1 MLQRVPITVVRDLTQ
16 LESRARTVDGPL
28 VVIFDADNTIV
39 CQGIAPEQFA
49 NEVNETIDRFEA
61 LPAVERVIVISNG
74 PPRGVDR
81 MISRG
86 NKPWTTRRRLALA
99 DWDAGIWMV
108 GDQVLT
114 DGLLGWR
121 LQADFFHLAIAQTGE
136 QPRQAIM
143 RSLGRALARLFFR
156 PVDSV

>member
-1 MLQRVPITVVRDLTQ
+1 MLQRIPITVVRDLTQ
-16 LESRARTVDGPL
+16 LESRAGAANGPL
-28 VVIFDADNTIV
+28 VLIFDADNTIV
-39 CQGIAPEQFA
+39 RQGAPPEEFSTQ
-49 NEVNETIDRFEA
+49 VNRIIDRFEA

-86 NKPWTTRRRLALA
+86 NKPWTTRRRLALV
-99 DWDAGIWMV
+99 DRDARIWMV

-121 LQADFFHLAIAQTGE
+121 LKADFFHLAITRTGE
-136 QPRQAIM
+136 RPRQTIM
-143 RSLGRALARLFFR
+143 RTLGRALARLFFR
-156 PVDSV
+156 PVDSA